1 MCLRHG
7 CCLLVLTE
15 YAQLVVGLERISH
28 YRSLWFPTECTYTS
42 HQYDPA
48 FPFTTPQAQHNT
60 VTQLYEFWDSP
71 LATHLRNH
79 VMSIARDLSTTLPN
93 DWTHFYAI
101 PQLLT
106 HGVEDSNKGIIDSTL
121 ITTYLWTIN
130 TMFVDRMRAYQTNK
144 LTDDFNF
151 WLPQTYIKKFNY
163 LLYKE
168 IITLDKHVT
177 AKGTSGRQAALIP
190 VPRPNINNLN
200 NTLTNAY
207 KYTWCKHSRVAE
219 IQQNKLVVNI
229 IDTPTLMDLHLNPHI
244 TLDTG

>member
-1 MCLRHG
+1 
-7 CCLLVLTE
+7 
-15 YAQLVVGLERISH
+15 
-28 YRSLWFPTECTYTS
+28 
-42 HQYDPA
+42 
-48 FPFTTPQAQHNT
+48 
-60 VTQLYEFWDSP
+60 
-71 LATHLRNH
+71 
-79 VMSIARDLSTTLPN
+79 
-93 DWTHFYAI
+93 
-101 PQLLT
+101 
-106 HGVEDSNKGIIDSTL
+106 
-121 ITTYLWTIN
+121 
-130 TMFVDRMRAYQTNK
+130 MFVDRMRAYQTNK

-207 KYTWCKHSRVAE
+207 KYTWCKHTRVAE